1 MFDRCPL
8 PRKLQVQ
15 SCRTSTE
22 LIGADLH
29 VERLIFVVIWL
40 HNLRVFILG
49 IKSKKFHILEL
60 TSEKFYTYLKPIVL
74 QIKSP

>member
-1 MFDRCPL
+1 MFDRFPL
-8 PRKLQVQ
+8 PRKLKVP

-40 HNLRVFILG
+40 HNMQVFILE
-49 IKSKKFHILEL
+49 IKSKKGL
-60 TSEKFYTYLKPIVL
+60 KFVPASHPRIN
-74 QIKSP
+74 I